1 MPQRPTC
8 PNTCPS
14 APHYS
19 EINILQDKNPRP
31 EKYKSFVLLYHS
43 KNPSKSLLDPIKVE
57 ACSGV
62 KVACIKTIRAAA
74 PGLDCVA
81 LMSTTGRYRL
91 NALCRE
97 LTTDAYNEV
106 DKSGLQIM
114 GSEGLTILCND
125 VTTRDEYTVYK
136 SMIDRVTNRNET
148 RLGMLLGNWTC
159 EDWKKH
165 IQEEEDREAAA
176 LHDTLSDDNAGD
188 ETTEPQPKRKASAP
202 VSSEQILHNQQL
214 ILQNQQQILHNIQLV
229 LQKQDTNASEHR
241 EDISSL
247 KEIVKKADSNSID
260 AAFLTETLKET
271 TVELKGVRKT
281 MHAQAGKIGAATAKA
296 NKALKENARLSA
308 ERKTTVEHQEVID
321 TIWQA
326 VSQANDDARR
336 AEDRILSALNIKDHP
351 RGDPTD
357 NFPYNQ
363 YPDPL
368 LKDYR
373 EALTEAYKEA
383 PRFDLRK
390 NMPPLQDFPEAAKSR
405 YFHLCISL
413 LLSTPLQFRD
423 LDKSPSQHMR
433 ELVGLSGPIFHADV
447 YEALRKSFV
456 TEEKFF
462 CELLSK
468 QYVED
473 TTIDPMIQGD
483 PFTIPEVR
491 DVLLQY

>member
-1 MPQRPTC
+1 M
-8 PNTCPS
+8 
-14 APHYS
+14 
-19 EINILQDKNPRP
+19 K
-31 EKYKSFVLLYHS
+31 
-43 KNPSKSLLDPIKVE
+43 

-62 KVACIKTIRAAA
+62 KVAHIKTIRAARR
-74 PGLDCVA
+74 GLGCIA
-81 LMSTTGRYRL
+81 LVSTTTKYRL
-91 NALCRE
+91 KAFRQAMRPE
-97 LTTDAYNEV
+97 RYNEV
-106 DKSGLQIM
+106 DRSGLQIG
-114 GSEGLTILCND
+114 GSEGLIILCND
-125 VTTRDEYTVYK
+125 PETLEDYNVYK
-136 SMIDRVTNRNET
+136 SMVDNVITNNQT
-148 RLGMLLGNWTC
+148 SFGTLLGNWTC
-159 EDWKKH
+159 EGWEKNA
-165 IQEEEDREAAA
+165 EEMEELEAAA
-176 LHDTLSDDNAGD
+176 LHAMPSEDSAHEENTISP
-188 ETTEPQPKRKASAP
+188 PQKKASIQETPDWARRHF
-202 VSSEQILHNQQL
+202 EKQEQQL
-214 ILQNQQQILHNIQLV
+214 ARQEELIQKILKAVDTGKLEQKEDALSLKDAIQTVQESLGDFKNDFITNQ
-229 LQKQDTNASEHR
+229 DEATA
-241 EDISSL
+241 SL
-247 KEIVKKADSNSID
+247 KEDIGTVQETLQANYID
-260 AAFLTETLKET
+260 TSFLTETLKET
-271 TVELKGVRKT
+271 MVELKGVRKT
-281 MHAQAGKIGAATAKA
+281 MRAQAGKMGASTAKA

-321 TIWQA
+321 TIWLA

-336 AEDRILSALNIKDHP
+336 AEDRIASALNIKDHP